1 MAASERADT
10 RRPAGLRQTS
20 RISKPLPAGPART
33 AARSIPAA
41 RPIRTPEQSDLDE
54 EPKPWYRKPATLI
67 GWALLCL
74 ILIAL
79 IIYGITQLMGDQQGS
94 NQTPTSTTTTA
105 PTTTTTTVESAT
117 TTTTPSPTTTAE
129 APPATTPQGQ
139 PPAQQPTHAPTR
151 HFPHLPPLPS
161 VITIPECRRRSPCR
175 RTCRKAADR

>member
-1 MAASERADT
+1 MAASERGDT
-10 RRPAGLRQTS
+10 RRPAVLRQTS
-20 RISKPLPAGPART
+20 PTSKGRRLSNFP
-33 AARSIPAA
+33 
-41 RPIRTPEQSDLDE
+41 RPTNPTPPEQSDLNE

-94 NQTPTSTTTTA
+94 SPTPTTTTTTA
-105 PTTTTTTVESAT
+105 PTTTTTTVEST
-117 TTTTPSPTTTAE
+117 TTTTEPPPTTTE

-161 VITIPECRRRSPCR
+161 VITIPGMPSPI
-175 RTCRKAADR
+175 TLPPNLP